1 MKNSLFFL
9 TIVLV
14 FSGCKKPEPK
24 QEKAE
29 KSKEKIEVQ
38 NPLTRLEK
46 DFKFSHLT
54 AFEIDTFNWETRP
67 GNYVE
72 LDSQTFRLVWQDP
85 KRKFI
90 GQGND
95 RDYLYSW
102 QTKTPDRIE
111 FVILSQDESSYCDL
125 LQYCIFDKNGKAID
139 NFIVASSCGD
149 GGWSYESSGKLIA
162 ENKFEIKG
170 TESESELIG
179 LESNETIEG
188 DSTIT
193 HLTIGENGKVMK
205 EEISKVHFRKKL

>member
-1 MKNSLFFL
+1 MRKLLRFLFI
-9 TIVLV
+9 TLV
-14 FSGCKKPEPK
+14 FSGCNKHESK

-29 KSKEKIEVQ
+29 KPVEKIEVQ
-38 NPLTRLEK
+38 SPLVKLEK
-46 DFKFSHLT
+46 DFKFRHLT

-72 LDSQTFRLVWQDP
+72 LDSQTFKLVWQHT

-90 GQGND
+90 GQGNN

-111 FVILSQDESSYCDL
+111 FVILTQEESSYCDL

-139 NFIVASSCGD
+139 SFIIASRCGD
-149 GGWSYESSGKLIA
+149 GGWGYESSGKLLA
-162 ENKFEIKG
+162 KNKFEIKSA
-170 TESESELIG
+170 ESESELIG

-188 DSTIT
+188 DSIIT
-193 HLTIGENGKVMK
+193 HITIGENGRVMK
-205 EEISKVHFRKKL
+205 EEISKVHFRKAL